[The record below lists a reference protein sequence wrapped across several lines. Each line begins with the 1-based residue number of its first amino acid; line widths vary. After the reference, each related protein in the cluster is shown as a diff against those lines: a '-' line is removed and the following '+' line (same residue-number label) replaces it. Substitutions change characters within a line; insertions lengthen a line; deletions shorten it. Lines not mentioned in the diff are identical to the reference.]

1 MSRVKDMKKI
11 GFLLILISATVA
23 CNKKSDIEDS
33 EMYSFPVD
41 TVVVNTLWKSSIDY
55 ENINHDKFTEIL
67 NTEPNL
73 RWIIAYYTLDTIPYL
88 EKEIFENRQDSVLGY
103 DPHKINLRDMKFE
116 KTGTYY
122 ISGIIKDNIVLDSVW
137 VNGMKNTQVSEAV
150 FWRKIIV
157 KE

>member
-23 CNKKSDIEDS
+23 CNKKSDIGDS

-55 ENINHDKFTEIL
+55 ENINHHKFTAIL

-73 RWIIAYYTLDTIPYL
+73 RWIIAYYTLDTIPY
-88 EKEIFENRQDSVLGY
+88 
-103 DPHKINLRDMKFE
+103 
-116 KTGTYY
+116 
-122 ISGIIKDNIVLDSVW
+122 
-137 VNGMKNTQVSEAV
+137 
-150 FWRKIIV
+150 
-157 KE
+157 